1 MNEDNRMDIYDSH
14 IKNSVLKK
22 LSWSEILNLL
32 GMDCA
37 TIIDDAEAEECYNF
51 VLDYIENNGADW
63 VKNNA
68 NFVINSWE
76 ANKDKYQKPIEER
89 KNQTRKRSR
98 KPIHGVDTY
107 GTLGRL
113 HGSKVI

>member
-1 MNEDNRMDIYDSH
+1 MYIYDSD

-22 LSWSEILNLL
+22 PSWSEILKLL

-51 VLDYIENNGADW
+51 VLDYIENHGADW
-63 VKNNA
+63 VKNHA

-76 ANKDKYQKPIEER
+76 TSKDKYQKSIEER
-89 KNQTRKRSR
+89 KKQTRKKGR
-98 KPIHGVDTY
+98 KPIHRVDTY